1 MVAFP
6 QSVRDV
12 VPWDAGATPV
22 MPADP
27 PPGAIAVETI
37 GMTKRFGTFA
47 ALDDVSMKIEA
58 GGFHALLGENGAGKS
73 TLVKCIMGFY
83 APSAGSVLVDGRE
96 VAITNPKGAQARGLG
111 MVYQHF
117 TLVPSLTGLENLV
130 IARPRVP
137 TVIDWRAERAA
148 LAAFMERMPFRLNLD
163 RPVAELAA
171 GEKQKLEIIKQLSL
185 EARFL
190 ILDEPTSVLTPAE
203 AEEVLGLLR
212 AMADR
217 RELTVLMISH
227 KFREVEAFA
236 RSVSVLRRGTLAG
249 GGRVGELS
257 RDDMAAMMMGVRPVR
272 TATNRVGGP
281 DPDRVVL
288 RIADL
293 RATDASGLRH
303 LAVDALAVQ
312 AREIVGVAGVSG
324 NGQKELADV
333 LGGQI
338 RAAGGRVEVGGKAY
352 DGRRAQ
358 SRARRVRVIP
368 EEPLRNAC
376 APRMSVAENLAFR
389 AFDRRDDGA
398 PVAEAARRPT
408 VWLDTGAMR
417 RRARDL
423 IARFG
428 VKTAS
433 AEAPIATL
441 SGGNVQR
448 AVLARELTD
457 PVDLLV
463 VANPCFGLD
472 FTAVAEIRARIV
484 AARNA
489 GAAVLLISEDLDEI
503 LELSDRIVVMS
514 DGRIVHAVNR
524 AEADAHSIGRH
535 MAGHH

>member
-1 MVAFP
+1 MIPAP
-6 QSVRDV
+6 
-12 VPWDAGATPV
+12 PAAGAI
-22 MPADP
+22 
-27 PPGAIAVETI
+27 GVETI
-37 GMTKRFGTFA
+37 GMTKRFGAFA
-47 ALDDVSMKIEA
+47 ALDDVSLRIEA

-73 TLVKCIMGFY
+73 TLVKCVMGFY
-83 APSAGSVLVDGRE
+83 APTAGSVLVDGRE
-96 VAITNPKGAQARGLG
+96 AMITNPKGAQANGLG

-117 TLVPSLTGLENLV
+117 TLVPSLTGAENLV
-130 IARPRVP
+130 IARAQVP
-137 TVIDWRAERAA
+137 AVIDWGAERDA
-148 LAAFMERMPFRLNLD
+148 LAAFMARMPFRLNLD

-171 GEKQKLEIIKQLSL
+171 GEKQKLEIVKQLYL
-185 EARFL
+185 KARFL

-212 AMADR
+212 AMTDR
-217 RELTVLMISH
+217 GDLTILMISH
-227 KFREVEAFA
+227 KFREVETFA
-236 RSVSVLRRGTLAG
+236 RTVSVLRRGRLAG
-249 GGRVGELS
+249 GGAVGALS
-257 RDDMAAMMMGVRPVR
+257 RDDMAAMMMGARPVR
-272 TATNRVGGP
+272 SVAERRGTP
-281 DPDRVVL
+281 DLARNVL
-288 RIADL
+288 RVEGL
-293 RATDASGLRH
+293 RATDVSGLRRI
-303 LAVDALAVQ
+303 AVDGLTVHAN
-312 AREIVGVAGVSG
+312 EIVGVAGVSG

-338 RAAGGRVEVGGKAY
+338 RAEGGRIVVKGETYTGA
-352 DGRRAQ
+352 RAE
-358 SRARRVRVIP
+358 SRARKVRFIP

-389 AFDRRDDGA
+389 AFDRRG
-398 PVAEAARRPT
+398 EAADRPPT
-408 VWLDTGAMR
+408 VWLDTGAMT

-423 IARFG
+423 IARFK

-433 AEAPIATL
+433 AEAAIATL

-472 FTAVAEIRARIV
+472 FSAVSEIRGRIV

-503 LELSDRIVVMS
+503 LELADRIVVMS
-514 DGRIVHAVNR
+514 DGAIVYETPA
-524 AEADAHSIGRH
+524 ASADAAVIGRH

>member
-1 MVAFP
+1 MMSFP
-6 QSVRDV
+6 QSARDV
-12 VPWDAGATPV
+12 VPRDAGAAPV
-22 MPADP
+22 VPASP

-47 ALDDVSMKIEA
+47 ALDDVSIKIEA

-137 TVIDWRAERAA
+137 VVIDWRAERAA

-185 EARFL
+185 KARFL

-272 TATNRVGGP
+272 TATNRVGEP

-408 VWLDTGAMR
+408 VWLDTGAVR

-457 PVDLLV
+457 PVDLLI

-514 DGRIVHAVNR
+514 DGRIVHAVSR
-524 AEADAHSIGRH
+524 AEADARSIGRH